1 MAMGIVICMVN
12 AESVYIHSALTMSNR
27 TVCVCNM
34 AIKGN
39 NAVTTDAPT
48 MPSGMGF
55 ASIMVQNAIALSLS
69 VGKPLFQFQVR
80 QGSAAFTSELA
91 GGIYN

>member
-1 MAMGIVICMVN
+1 MALGIVICMVN

-55 ASIMVQNAIALSLS
+55 ASIMVQSAIGLSLS
-69 VGKPLFQFQVR
+69 AESCCFG
-80 QGSAAFTSELA
+80 QGSAQFASDA
-91 GGIYN
+91 C